1 MKSPYGLDILDNCTT
16 CSVREQHLFCN
27 LSPSA
32 VQRLNDIT
40 SPAIYPRAAMLFIE
54 GQQGRGAF
62 VLCTGKAKLSTTS
75 REGKTVI
82 TKSRTRR
89 PAGTNR
95 IPYLASTTTE
105 PQTIIRLMRKSGL
118 WD

>member
-32 VQRLNDIT
+32 VKRLNDIT

-54 GQQGRGAF
+54 GQ
-62 VLCTGKAKLSTTS
+62 
-75 REGKTVI
+75 
-82 TKSRTRR
+82 
-89 PAGTNR
+89 
-95 IPYLASTTTE
+95 
-105 PQTIIRLMRKSGL
+105 
-118 WD
+118 

>member
-40 SPAIYPRAAMLFIE
+40 SPAIYPPAAMLFIE
-54 GQQGRGAF
+54 GQQGRGLLSFAQARQSCPP
-62 VLCTGKAKLSTTS
+62 LREKARPLSLN
-75 REGKTVI
+75 RGA
-82 TKSRTRR
+82 RR
-89 PAGTNR
+89 PAGTECDHFQSS
-95 IPYLASTTTE
+95 L
-105 PQTIIRLMRKSGL
+105 
-118 WD
+118 